1 MDASITSP
9 STSGDLAG
17 DPMPEDKHDR
27 IPAKYR
33 VLIYLVS
40 LLLPSAGLYFRL
52 LTGIEATAVLT
63 VLMGTIGPAIA
74 LAYTDK
80 DEEED

>member
-1 MDASITSP
+1 
-9 STSGDLAG
+9 
-17 DPMPEDKHDR
+17 MPEDKHDR

-52 LTGIEATAVLT
+52 LTGVEAIAILT
-63 VLMGTIGPAIA
+63 VLTGTIAPAIA
-74 LAYTDK
+74 LAYDTDDK
-80 DEEED
+80 G

>member
-1 MDASITSP
+1 
-9 STSGDLAG
+9 
-17 DPMPEDKHDR
+17 MPEEQHPDR

-52 LTGIEATAVLT
+52 LTGIEAIAVLT
-63 VLMGTIGPAIA
+63 VLTGTIGPAIA
-74 LAYTDK
+74 LAYTDE
-80 DEEED
+80 DED

>member
-1 MDASITSP
+1 
-9 STSGDLAG
+9 
-17 DPMPEDKHDR
+17 MPEH

-52 LTGIEATAVLT
+52 LTGVEAIAVLT

-74 LAYTDK
+74 LAYTDD
-80 DEEED
+80 DED